1 MAGAPGLKHPLGG
14 CILLTAAVRITT
26 MYIRILL
33 ALTSSLALTAGAPP
47 TADVSIRQI
56 KFTTE
61 DQLTRVVI
69 ETAGKLPYHAA
80 RLSAPDRIYF
90 DLKGVSATTGPR
102 VIPVGGKLLRQIRVS
117 PKEAGVTR
125 IVLDVEPGV
134 EYSVLRL
141 SDPDRLVIDVRAAG
155 SAAPTPAAAAV
166 HAPEPA
172 VPEANPDV
180 VVSEPR
186 APNRPPLPAPP
197 TPAPEPAAP
206 TPTPAPMAAP
216 EPAAPTPTPAPVAAP
231 EPPAPAPV
239 ASPEP
244 AASVPAPAPAATPA
258 PEPMPAP
265 AAAADAAGPNIVEEI
280 VAKVNNE
287 IVTRGEMDKFRR
299 MVEGEIAHQGLNA
312 VRAQEALKQAERDL
326 LRDRIDQLLMV
337 AKAKELDLKVDQE
350 LSKQIA
356 TLQLKSGITD
366 TDKFHEWV
374 REQSGMSFEDYKE
387 QAKDNLLT
395 QDVVRREVGGRLT
408 ISKAEEQKYYE
419 DHKNEFVREEQ
430 VWLQEIL
437 ISTRDKDEK
446 GVAAAEK
453 KAQDLVNRARK
464 GENFSTLARDNSD
477 AETAEGG
484 GNLPAFKRGLLKK
497 EIEDVVFQQ
506 TKGFVMDPIRQAN
519 GFLIL
524 RLVQHDAA
532 GLQPFD
538 AVENEI
544 MDRMYQ
550 PKMQPALRAYLTK
563 LRQEAFLQIKAGYV
577 DSGAAPGKDTSWQA
591 VQKLKPQTVTKE
603 EVAMRTRRKRLLFM
617 LPVPG
622 TEKRVGLSS
631 SSPSTIPTPGK

>member
-1 MAGAPGLKHPLGG
+1 
-14 CILLTAAVRITT
+14 
-26 MYIRILL
+26 MYIRVLL

-47 TADVSIRQI
+47 AADVSIRQI
-56 KFTTE
+56 KFTSE

-90 DLKGVSATTGPR
+90 DIKGLSATAGTR
-102 VIPVGGKLLRQIRVS
+102 VIPVAGKLLKRIRVS
-117 PKEAGVTR
+117 QKEAGVTR
-125 IVLDVEPGV
+125 VVLDVEPGA

-155 SAAPTPAAAAV
+155 SAAPTRAAV
-166 HAPEPA
+166 TEPPTAPAEP
-172 VPEANPDV
+172 
-180 VVSEPR
+180 
-186 APNRPPLPAPP
+186 PAPTR
-197 TPAPEPAAP
+197 TPAPV
-206 TPTPAPMAAP
+206 AAP
-216 EPAAPTPTPAPVAAP
+216 EQPAPTPTPAPVAAP
-231 EPPAPAPV
+231 EPPAPTPTPGPVAAPEPPAPTPTPAPV
-239 ASPEP
+239 A
-244 AASVPAPAPAATPA
+244 VPA
-258 PEPMPAP
+258 PEPMALAP
-265 AAAADAAGPNIVEEI
+265 ATSPTADAAGPNVVEEI

-299 MVEGEIAHQGLNA
+299 MVEGEVAHQGLNA
-312 VRAQEALKQAERDL
+312 ARARQALAEAERDL

-356 TLQLKSGITD
+356 SLQLKSGIAD
-366 TDKFHEWV
+366 TDKFHQWV

-395 QDVVRREVGGRLT
+395 QEVVRQEVGRRIT

-419 DHKNEFVREEQ
+419 DHKNDFVREEQ

-437 ISTRDKDEK
+437 ISTKDKDEK
-446 GVAAAEK
+446 GVAAAEA
-453 KAQDLVNRARK
+453 KAKDLVNRARK
-464 GENFSTLARDNSD
+464 GENFNTLARDNSD

-497 EIEDVVFQQ
+497 EIEDLVFQK
-506 TKGFVMDPIRQAN
+506 TKGYVTDPIRQAN

-538 AVENEI
+538 TVENEI
-544 MDRMYQ
+544 LDRMYQ

-563 LRQEAFLQIKAGYV
+563 LRQEAFLQIKPGYV
-577 DSGAAPGKDTSWQA
+577 DSGAAPGKDTSWQG

-631 SSPSTIPTPGK
+631 SSPATVSTPGR